1 MADNDLLETVE
12 SLLDSLDD
20 VEEALEPLLLKS
32 LQETLASADGPIE
45 RAKVLFWLAYTIHS
59 CTWGMFM
66 KLLISK
72 MARLTRFRHAT

>member
-1 MADNDLLETVE
+1 MADNDLLETVD

-32 LQETLASADGPIE
+32 LQETLASADGPME

-66 KLLISK
+66 KILTSK
-72 MARLTRFRHAT
+72 WPD